1 MVKINQRY
9 RRCYSQLIHD
19 TELRGRSFPRYIIF
33 MQKLPSSIFET
44 NCFNSNYQ
52 REWTFERSFFDSL
65 IFDEPQWYRLE
76 IKLQRV
82 EILSLVAR
90 SCDKRSKR
98 FATLSDW
105 KSVSHS
111 SVIDACKVVRCKG
124 WIIRLVNIIKIEW
137 STATNLGTFLLSL
150 NTRDRF
156 SHVLFDNQRSLVV
169 DLYF

>member
-1 MVKINQRY
+1 MIQSYEDV
-9 RRCYSQLIHD
+9 LFHD
-19 TELRGRSFPRYIIF
+19 TLSLCRNFLRPYLKRIVSILIINA
-33 MQKLPSSIFET
+33 S
-44 NCFNSNYQ
+44 
-52 REWTFERSFFDSL
+52 TFERSFFDSL